1 MKWKDLPE
9 LPQFYDRYI
18 KQVTDQPLLDALR
31 THEPTAI
38 MADMDKL
45 AQLGDQVYEPGKW
58 TIKTVIQHMIDTER
72 IMAYRALCIARK
84 DKTILPGFDEN
95 SYADNTSHLQNNL
108 EDLVN
113 EWQIL
118 RVSNILLFRSMSEEM
133 LLTKGQASNK
143 IITPAA
149 LGFVICGHPIHHYN
163 VIKERYF
170 PILGN

>member
-18 KQVTDQPLLDALR
+18 RQVTDQPLLDALR